1 MGIVILVRDDLSS
14 LVVIFIVVSAVTEVL
29 QSVGAEFVVTSVTDG
44 RDTVRGGNSGVVVG
58 KGISVVV
65 INIDDVLVTLVSDA
79 AVVVLFSVTFGM
91 HGGFGICV
99 VVVVPSVM
107 FVFSDGDVI
116 DDAVVIAVVLV
127 TVLNFVLFSV
137 CKVVVPSVEFSDG
150 IVIDDNVLVVLIAF
164 AGTVVFSLFTF
175 LY

>member
-29 QSVGAEFVVTSVTDG
+29 QSVETEFVVTSVTGG
-44 RDTVRGGNSGVVVG
+44 RDTVRGGNSGVVVE
-58 KGISVVV
+58 KGIGVV
-65 INIDDVLVTLVSDA
+65 ITDDVAVTLVSA
-79 AVVVLFSVTFGM
+79 AIVVLFSVTFGM
-91 HGGFGICV
+91 HGGFGFCV
-99 VVVVPSVM
+99 VIVVPSM

-116 DDAVVIAVVLV
+116 DDAVVITVVLI
-127 TVLNFVLFSV
+127 TVLDFVLFPV
-137 CKVVVPSVEFSDG
+137 CKVVVPSVEFFDG
-150 IVIDDNVLVVLIAF
+150 IVIDDNVLVVLIIF